1 MYLIYF
7 SRHAIH
13 SDAASEDTSFAEIP
27 GPEQPQS
34 SPSSSRRTPAE
45 PAANEMATIMDS
57 HSYERPPKRPRLN
70 VSSTASSNGRTI
82 DSGLIQNGDSSFES
96 LSNQQR
102 VECPVSSTTPG
113 HGAAK
118 SGQSSS
124 CAYVQ
129 LSTQPAASSTSPTS
143 WRNCSGEYQATVSEP
158 SRQPSEAAP
167 ETNNANVQQETAPD
181 DILSH
186 RAVEL
191 DPISIAQPIFNENGY
206 SVQSL
211 QGSKPNMPSCNT
223 GPLLLGASY
232 SEEFVSDPMIEESRQ
247 ISVPSDVNRGRLLA
261 REDQSSRPWES
272 NSCKGQIR
280 DSLDWNGDDT
290 NHLRE
295 GTSENMDLPT
305 LNPTYFTDFLPNAP
319 FQSLRPR
326 AFIDF
331 MSTVSTPTAQ
341 SLHPTE
347 FVDFIPRPT
356 QSLQPAS
363 FIEFLHQSTTPSAYW
378 PGTTTNFSANT
389 SAEPEDHLENLS
401 MAQSVNQFIAPMLQT
416 MPANADPTP

>member
-1 MYLIYF
+1 M
-7 SRHAIH
+7 
-13 SDAASEDTSFAEIP
+13 
-27 GPEQPQS
+27 
-34 SPSSSRRTPAE
+34 
-45 PAANEMATIMDS
+45 
-57 HSYERPPKRPRLN
+57 
-70 VSSTASSNGRTI
+70 
-82 DSGLIQNGDSSFES
+82 
-96 LSNQQR
+96 
-102 VECPVSSTTPG
+102 
-113 HGAAK
+113 
-118 SGQSSS
+118 
-124 CAYVQ
+124 
-129 LSTQPAASSTSPTS
+129 
-143 WRNCSGEYQATVSEP
+143 SEP

-181 DILSH
+181 DILNH
-186 RAVEL
+186 WAVEL

-211 QGSKPNMPSCNT
+211 QGSKPNMPSHNT

-261 REDQSSRPWES
+261 REDQSSQPWEL

-280 DSLDWNGDDT
+280 DSSDRSGDDT

-363 FIEFLHQSTTPSAYW
+363 FIEFLHQSTKPSAYW